1 MARKYKANRLR
12 GSRKSSYATKFLLG
26 YTIPKRKDFKND
38 EAYLEEFIRLN
49 RENLEASF
57 DRDMKAAYKSGGEAT
72 LMRFQQSTP
81 TVKSYVKK
89 FFTDKEPNGKVKIR
103 FTQKELKNVI
113 KLKFA
118 SMSQKQ
124 SQHLADLMS
133 SNEDFMEELVMRI
146 QEDDPDEKFDYQR
159 LVYTGDNTYRYTKKN
174 GKTIKFRFRS
184 YSPAIM
190 EFFE

>member
-26 YTIPKRKDFKND
+26 YTIPKKANFKSD
-38 EAYLEEFIRLN
+38 EDYLEEFIRLN
-49 RENLEASF
+49 RERLEATY
-57 DRDMKAAYKSGGEAT
+57 DREMKNAYRVGGEQT
-72 LMRFQQSTP
+72 LARFQQAHP

-89 FFTDKEPNGKVKIR
+89 FFTEKTPSGRARIQV
-103 FTQKELKNVI
+103 TQRELKNLI

-118 SMSQKQ
+118 LMSDKQ

-146 QEDDPDEKFDYQR
+146 QEDNPDEKFDYQR
-159 LVYTGDNTYRYTKKN
+159 LTYTGDNTYRYTKKN
-174 GKTIKFRFRS
+174 GKTIKFRFRN
-184 YSPAIM
+184 YSPAIL